1 MINTQE
7 IIGAL
12 IDPLLTALA
21 SDDFEEEK
29 FAAIQSTAA
38 PCAEL
43 QRCPGG
49 MGHFIAWSD
58 FDLWDAWLR
67 VWALGT
73 VNTEF
78 RAMNALADFTAT
90 GDQKSL
96 RGEALDPV
104 FF

>member
-1 MINTQE
+1 
-7 IIGAL
+7 
-12 IDPLLTALA
+12 
-21 SDDFEEEK
+21 
-29 FAAIQSTAA
+29 
-38 PCAEL
+38 
-43 QRCPGG
+43 
-49 MGHFIAWSD
+49 MGHLSAWSD

-104 FF
+104 FSDFEDPDYHSFFDRVVPMIEASRREPFLRARLLHTYSA